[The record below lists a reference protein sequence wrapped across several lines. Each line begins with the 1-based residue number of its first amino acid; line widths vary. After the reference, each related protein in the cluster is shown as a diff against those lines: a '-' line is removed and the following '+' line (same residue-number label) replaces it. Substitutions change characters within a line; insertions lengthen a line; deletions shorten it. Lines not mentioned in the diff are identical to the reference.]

1 MRARG
6 NIGGNPGPEETSP
19 GKARWAPHA
28 AQGTTCPRWDGP
40 CKFRPGALS
49 ISMLIR
55 IFLPLQCHSCSRKAG
70 AYDQGIR
77 GSTPLS
83 GHRLT
88 DFAVLIVAIGEAPNL
103 NTRVT
108 LEQLPWRIYPPHF
121 GLFFET
127 PQIAL
132 PATRP
137 FVVWQ
142 VAGYPAGLTELVIVD
157 ANGLRSPAPG

>member
-1 MRARG
+1 MTKEFGVAHLYQA
-6 NIGGNPGPEETSP
+6 T
-19 GKARWAPHA
+19 
-28 AQGTTCPRWDGP
+28 
-40 CKFRPGALS
+40 
-49 ISMLIR
+49 
-55 IFLPLQCHSCSRKAG
+55 
-70 AYDQGIR
+70 
-77 GSTPLS
+77 
-83 GHRLT
+83 RLT

-142 VAGYPAGLTELVIVD
+142 VAGYPPGLTEIVIVD
-157 ANGLRSPAPG
+157 ANGRHVVQLAKAIELRSATEQVNAEKAFLAYRQIGVPNNCMVAPFDAMVPMIFQRAYGPATYADCEAWIAQNCGKA